1 MRPTEPAAILP
12 RTDSNLLSDNSLR
25 PDATPLYGRSAYA
38 HSRQK
43 AGYVM
48 TSPLPNEPDVHL
60 IVRLRGYHLHYAA
73 CFTAALI
80 FVQDE
85 GVRHRTDGVSVAGD
99 APDRLPRLPG
109 ERLYVER

>member
-1 MRPTEPAAILP
+1 M
-12 RTDSNLLSDNSLR
+12 
-25 PDATPLYGRSAYA
+25 TPFHGRSAYA
-38 HSRQK
+38 HSQHE

-60 IVRLRGYHLHYAA
+60 VVRMRGYHLHYAA
-73 CFTAALI
+73 CRTAALI

-99 APDRLPRLPG
+99 APDHLPRLPG
-109 ERLYVER
+109 ERLYAER